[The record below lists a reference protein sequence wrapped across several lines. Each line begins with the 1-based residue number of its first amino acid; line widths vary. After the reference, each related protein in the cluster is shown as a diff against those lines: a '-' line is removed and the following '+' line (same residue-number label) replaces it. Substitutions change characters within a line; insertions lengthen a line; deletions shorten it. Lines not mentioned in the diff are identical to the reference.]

1 MLAKTIAVANQKGG
15 IGKTTTATALSAG
28 LQIRGKRVLLI
39 DTDPQCSASDTYKA
53 EINGAATLYDILC
66 NGEPIA
72 ETIQNTES
80 GDIIPCDP
88 LLADANKKLTGLG
101 DEKLLKKAL
110 MPISLKYDYIIIDTP
125 PGAGILLHNALTAA
139 EQLIIPITADRYGL
153 QGLSQLQ
160 DTIKAIQEN
169 TNSSLCV
176 SGLLLIKHN
185 ERTNLSRVVSD
196 SFPVIAAE
204 METILF
210 ETYIRES
217 VVTKE
222 AQTNRTTLFRH
233 APNST
238 TAKDYIMF
246 IDELTKKGII

>member
-1 MLAKTIAVANQKGG
+1 MAKIIAVANQKGG

-28 LQIRGKRVLLI
+28 LQIRGKQVLLV

-53 EINGAATLYDILC
+53 ETNGAATMYDILC
-66 NGEPIA
+66 NREPIE
-72 ETIQNTES
+72 ETIQHTES

-110 MPISLKYDYIIIDTP
+110 TPILPKYDYVIIDTP
-125 PGAGILLHNALTAA
+125 PGAGVLLHNALTAA
-139 EQLIIPITADRYGL
+139 EKLIIPITADRYGL

-160 DTIKAIQEN
+160 NTIKAIQEN
-169 TNSSLCV
+169 TNPSLSV

-185 ERTNLSRVVSD
+185 ERTNLSKIVSE
-196 SFPVIAAE
+196 SFPAIATE
-204 METILF
+204 MSTQVF
-210 ETYIRES
+210 DTYIRES

-222 AQTNRTTLFRH
+222 AQTNRTTLYAH
-233 APNST
+233 APKST
-238 TAKDYIMF
+238 TASDYSEF
-246 IDELTKKGII
+246 IDELIEKGVV